1 MLKIFKSKIYFLI
14 LISFI
19 TSCAKNPVSGMPD
32 FVTIT
37 EQQEVAMGRAYHK
50 EILKNSKV
58 LKNKELNKYYVELG
72 EKIAKASHRP
82 NLDWKFTI
90 IDDPTF
96 NAFATPGGYVYFY
109 RGLLDHFNSE
119 AELAGVLSHEIAHIT
134 ARHAVRGMST
144 AQVTNLIIGI
154 AASSVPGGGISN
166 SGFNLLN
173 QIVNKGYSRKYE
185 SEADDIAK

>member
-1 MLKIFKSKIYFLI
+1 MKINKIIIYLI
-14 LISFI
+14 LIPFLG
-19 TSCAKNPVSGMPD
+19 TCAKNPVSGIPD

-37 EQQEVAMGRAYHK
+37 EQQEINMGRAYHE
-50 EILKNSKV
+50 EILKNAKI
-58 LKNKELNKYYVELG
+58 LDNKEITKYYVELG

-90 IDDPTF
+90 IDDPTL
-96 NAFATPGGYVYFY
+96 NAFATPGGYVYMY
-109 RGLLDHFNSE
+109 RGLLAHFNTE

-144 AQVTNLIIGI
+144 AQVTNVIIGI
-154 AASSVPGGGISN
+154 AASQVPGSSLSN

-173 QIVNKGYSRKYE
+173 Q
-185 SEADDIAK
+185 